1 LESDSVGVHVTGNT
15 AGQGSSKEEKN
26 SAGLLAN
33 GYGIQDA
40 AEDLQRFPALFT
52 ANHSLAQ
59 GTVVLSSEPVSRP
72 HER

>member
-1 LESDSVGVHVTGNT
+1 LESDSVGVHVTLL
-15 AGQGSSKEEKN
+15 AKVLPKKKKN